1 MGYVLFKSCDAI
13 VTCDEKDTIH
23 RNADLLING
32 SEVEKIGTG
41 IAVDGL
47 PFDIEVIDASGLFT
61 YPGLVNTHHHFFS
74 VLLGT
79 MRIWTGQNTL

>member
-41 IAVDGL
+41 IAVDG
-47 PFDIEVIDASGLFT
+47 
-61 YPGLVNTHHHFFS
+61 PG
-74 VLLGT
+74 
-79 MRIWTGQNTL
+79 

>member
-32 SEVEKIGTG
+32 SEVEKIGKG

-47 PFDIEVIDASGLFT
+47 PSDMEVIDALGLFI
-61 YPGLVNTHHHFFS
+61 YPGLFIKRS
-74 VLLGT
+74 GVL
-79 MRIWTGQNTL
+79 